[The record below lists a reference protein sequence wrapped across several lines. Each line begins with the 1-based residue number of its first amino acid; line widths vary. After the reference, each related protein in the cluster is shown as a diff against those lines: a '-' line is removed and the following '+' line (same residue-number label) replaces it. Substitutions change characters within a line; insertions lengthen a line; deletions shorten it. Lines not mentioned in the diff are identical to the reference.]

1 MEINTE
7 NAKRIDSYIFDYPT
21 CKAEFAEKV
30 TIQDKITRIPVYR
43 LPLNMLFYNIQ
54 NGRFAAEYIE
64 LKKKTGRELDS
75 QNPNDAKEIEKMLRN
90 QSESKTKWLKED
102 IRNNGQRDSGIIT
115 HDGFVINGN
124 RRMSVL
130 NLLAKEDPKYGYIEV
145 ARLPPHVSEADVYK
159 IEIGIQLAREEQ
171 LDYGPINELLKIKQG
186 VTAGLTEEQIAKT
199 LSGFTVE
206 EIKERLE
213 RLKLIEEY
221 LEFIGKPGQY
231 LAADGLNEHFIDFQK
246 SVLSKNKGKKTPLF
260 GPLDLLNMKQVA
272 FSVINQGSTHMEVRK
287 IPNAVLNQKI
297 KPIFLTAAQNVAKDP
312 QKTKEIF
319 ETCLDRIKAEENRNR
334 PFQIL
339 NNILGNLDAL
349 DYTNPELKKPEHTQ
363 LIKKIITYL
372 QELQKLQ

>member
-7 NAKRIDSYIFDYPT
+7 NAKRIDSYISDYPT
-21 CKAEFAEKV
+21 CKTDFTEKV

-43 LPLNMLFYNIQ
+43 LPLNMLFYNVQ

-64 LKKKTGRELDS
+64 LKKKLGRELDS
-75 QNPNDAKEIEKMLRN
+75 QNPNDAKEIEKMLRDQN
-90 QSESKTKWLKED
+90 DSKTKWLKED

-130 NLLAKEDPKYGYIEV
+130 NLLAKEDPKYGYMEV
-145 ARLPPHVSEADVYK
+145 ARLPPHVSESDVYK

-186 VTAGLTEEQIAKT
+186 VTSGLTEEQIAKT
-199 LSGFTVE
+199 LSGFTVDD
-206 EIKERLE
+206 IKERLE
-213 RLKLIEEY
+213 RLTLIEEY
-221 LEFIGKPGQY
+221 LDFIKKPGQY

-246 SVLSKNKGKKTPLF
+246 SILSKNKNKKSPIF

-272 FSVINQGSTHMEVRK
+272 FSVINQGATHMEIRK
-287 IPNAVLNQKI
+287 IPNVVLNQKI
-297 KPIFLTAAQNVAKDP
+297 KPIFITAAQNVSADP
-312 QKTKEIF
+312 KRTKEIF
-319 ETCLDRIKAEENRNR
+319 ETCLERVKAEENRDR
-334 PFQIL
+334 PYQIL
-339 NNILGNLDAL
+339 NTILGNLEAL
-349 DYTNPELKKPEHTQ
+349 DYTNPELKKAEYDQ
-363 LIKKIITYL
+363 LIKKILGYL